1 LRLSGLEPDRGRRKV
16 LTVALMLAVLL
27 SLLFVGHPARASAD
41 SGSQGVP
48 ADSLTIKVGY
58 FGGPYYTKKVYTV
71 SDLEAMPQVEQAY
84 TYIDNM
90 PSVVIDS
97 GKGVKFADLLADAG
111 IDINSIEQFYFYA
124 TDVKHGWYED
134 LDKPYLLD
142 TARNYYPNLP
152 SHWDYETQMPLPGA
166 STGAIKVDTIIAY
179 QDNWERFATAPDFS
193 VHDTS
198 TRFRLLFGQTD
209 TGTRTA
215 SRSVMWVHEIDVL
228 LGGSPPSGVILSQK
242 LATIKVGSTFQL
254 TATVTPGDATDR
266 SVTWTSSDT
275 GVATVNSN
283 GLVTVVGPG
292 MATISVST
300 IVGDKTA
307 TCIINGPS
315 RNSGDQGA
323 VAAGSSTH
331 NNGDQGYPSGL
342 RKTASD
348 QQRSEAG
355 GAAGAN
361 PATANAALSLLG
373 NQPWRVYEMS
383 SDAVPLQR
391 QTDQSGM
398 DAYVAVLFLILF
410 LWGSVRRYTKYA
422 REEKR

>member
-1 LRLSGLEPDRGRRKV
+1 
-16 LTVALMLAVLL
+16 
-27 SLLFVGHPARASAD
+27 
-41 SGSQGVP
+41 
-48 ADSLTIKVGY
+48 
-58 FGGPYYTKKVYTV
+58 
-71 SDLEAMPQVEQAY
+71 
-84 TYIDNM
+84 
-90 PSVVIDS
+90 
-97 GKGVKFADLLADAG
+97 
-111 IDINSIEQFYFYA
+111 
-124 TDVKHGWYED
+124 
-134 LDKPYLLD
+134 
-142 TARNYYPNLP
+142 
-152 SHWDYETQMPLPGA
+152 
-166 STGAIKVDTIIAY
+166 
-179 QDNWERFATAPDFS
+179 
-193 VHDTS
+193 
-198 TRFRLLFGQTD
+198 
-209 TGTRTA
+209 
-215 SRSVMWVHEIDVL
+215 
-228 LGGSPPSGVILSQK
+228 
-242 LATIKVGSTFQL
+242 
-254 TATVTPGDATDR
+254 
-266 SVTWTSSDT
+266 VTWTSSDT

-307 TCIINGPS
+307 TCIINGRS

-342 RKTASD
+342 RNTASD
-348 QQRSEAG
+348 QKRSEAG